1 MARRHATADEETEI
15 NITPMLDIVFIML
28 IFFIVTTSFI
38 KDPGLEVNRPEAET
52 AISKQLGNIL
62 IAISDTGQIWMDKKR
77 VELPGVR
84 GEVERARLESPES
97 SVIVIAD
104 KDAPTGAVIDVMDQI
119 RMAGV
124 KSMAVAAQPGN

>member
-1 MARRHATADEETEI
+1 MARRHATAEEETEI

-38 KDPGLEVNRPEAET
+38 KDPGLEVNRPEADT

>member
-1 MARRHATADEETEI
+1 MARRHATAEEETEI
-15 NITPMLDIVFIML
+15 NITPMLDIVFIVL

>member
-1 MARRHATADEETEI
+1 
-15 NITPMLDIVFIML
+15 MLDIVFIML

>member
-1 MARRHATADEETEI
+1 MRRKARHSEEEAQI

-124 KSMAVAAQPGN
+124 KSMAVAAQTGN

>member
-124 KSMAVAAQPGN
+124 KSIAVAAQPGN